1 MRKTSCF
8 SLNIILALFGA
19 CVADDS
25 AAQIPVDLGA
35 APLEQSDPTVAE
47 VEAEVL
53 RLYQEL
59 AARLEERGVTP
70 GEIQAAVD
78 AGDAERV
85 RELFGMTRAEYDE
98 ANARALAVAAMAAE
112 FLHAFEDSES
122 GATPEGL
129 RCDWE
134 ILECGS
140 GFLFAAVSQPHWAL
154 GILAAGSVIC
164 ALSDCRWDDG
174 SGPRTKQP

>member
-1 MRKTSCF
+1 MRKTLGF
-8 SLNIILALFGA
+8 SLSIIIALFGA

-25 AAQIPVDLGA
+25 AAQIAVSHGT
-35 APLEQSDPTVAE
+35 APLQQPDPTVAE
-47 VEAEVL
+47 IEAEVL
-53 RLYQEL
+53 HLYQEL

-70 GEIQAAVD
+70 EEMQAAVD

-85 RELFGMTRAEYDE
+85 RELLGMTREQYDE

-112 FLHAFEDSES
+112 SLDAFEDFES

-140 GFLFAAVSQPHWAL
+140 SFLFAALAQPHWGL

-164 ALSDCRWDDG
+164 SLSKCRWDDG

>member
-1 MRKTSCF
+1 MCRTLGF
-8 SLNIILALFGA
+8 SLSTILVLFGA

-25 AAQIPVDLGA
+25 AAQIAVALGTA
-35 APLEQSDPTVAE
+35 TLQQPEPTVAE
-47 VEAEVL
+47 VEADVL

-59 AARLEERGVTP
+59 AARMEERGVTP
-70 GEIQAAVD
+70 EEMQAAID

-85 RELFGMTRAEYDE
+85 RELFGMTREEYDA
-98 ANARALAVAAMAAE
+98 ANARALAVAAMAVE
-112 FLHAFEDSES
+112 SLHAFEDRES

-140 GFLFAAVSQPHWAL
+140 NFLFAAVTQPHWAL

-164 ALSDCRWDDG
+164 SVSNCRWDDG

>member
-1 MRKTSCF
+1 MRKTLGF
-8 SLNIILALFGA
+8 SLNTMIALLGA
-19 CVADDS
+19 CVADDG
-25 AAQIPVDLGA
+25 AVPIAVDRGA
-35 APLEQSDPTVAE
+35 ATLQPPETTVAE
-47 VEAEVL
+47 VGPEVFCL
-53 RLYQEL
+53 FHEL

-70 GEIQAAVD
+70 EEMQAAVN

-85 RELFGMTRAEYDE
+85 RELLGMTREEYAH
-98 ANARALAVAAMAAE
+98 ANARVLAVATMAAGS
-112 FLHAFEDSES
+112 LDAFDDSES

-140 GFLFAAVSQPHWAL
+140 SFLFAAVAQPHWAL

-164 ALSDCRWDDG
+164 AVSDCRWDDG
-174 SGPRTKQP
+174 SGPRTKQS